1 MVVLS
6 LPGEL
11 LKRWASS
18 DDFVRL
24 SAGTSLLF
32 VNHGYYAL
40 YGAFQVVP
48 LIKNLPGNARVF
60 KDAGSVRGLGISPGG
75 GRGNPLQYS
84 CLENPMDGGAW
95 WAHDWSDL
103 ARTDVLWFPHE
114 MKKWLKRNCWP
125 SASSVV
131 TRRRQHL
138 RLNFHVKQGQWKE
151 RNSKLEIPHSHC
163 ILVFTMIL

>member
-84 CLENPMDGGAW
+84 CLENPMDRGAW
-95 WAHDWSDL
+95 WAHDWSDSTHGCSLVSSWNEEVTEKKLL
-103 ARTDVLWFPHE
+103 AFSVFCGNQKETAFEVELPRQARP
-114 MKKWLKRNCWP
+114 MKGK
-125 SASSVV
+125 
-131 TRRRQHL
+131 
-138 RLNFHVKQGQWKE
+138 
-151 RNSKLEIPHSHC
+151 KL
-163 ILVFTMIL
+163 